1 MLSQSK
7 SIIFLLIYLFLIY
20 VRPQEFIEELQ
31 GVPLLPVVLVLAT
44 VFWTQESRKSMQ
56 APHFK
61 LMGWLYFLM
70 CWSLVKGG
78 LLEEAFAVFGD
89 FFPVVL
95 LFFLVASGINTLQ
108 RLRAMF
114 VVIGIAMTI
123 IAIHSIDEAAKGVG
137 WTGAIPI
144 QGRVIYLGFLSDP
157 NDLSMAML
165 MAMPLMLYT
174 AYRAGWLMRVVWL
187 AAVGALMYAIALCDS
202 RGAVLSLGT
211 ILLHFSVLRF
221 GVRRSMLAAPV
232 LLLPVAILLLGS
244 SRVGDMSAKE
254 ESAEGRVQ
262 AWTQGFLMFFSN
274 PLFGVGKGQ
283 FVSYHHITA
292 HNSYML
298 ALAELGFFGFTV
310 WLSILAL
317 SVRMCMAVEFQR
329 ECKPPEPSP
338 GMLPAEDWEDV
349 RLCSRV
355 LWLGWTGG
363 LTAMFFLSRS
373 YTLLIYVHMAMVVA
387 VWQIACRSNM
397 LMPPM
402 SWSMHG
408 KRLVWLSLGAVVFLY
423 LVTLKL
429 SS

>member
-1 MLSQSK
+1 
-7 SIIFLLIYLFLIY
+7 
-20 VRPQEFIEELQ
+20 
-31 GVPLLPVVLVLAT
+31 
-44 VFWTQESRKSMQ
+44 
-56 APHFK
+56 
-61 LMGWLYFLM
+61 
-70 CWSLVKGG
+70 
-78 LLEEAFAVFGD
+78 
-89 FFPVVL
+89 
-95 LFFLVASGINTLQ
+95 
-108 RLRAMF
+108 
-114 VVIGIAMTI
+114 
-123 IAIHSIDEAAKGVG
+123 
-137 WTGAIPI
+137 
-144 QGRVIYLGFLSDP
+144 
-157 NDLSMAML
+157 
-165 MAMPLMLYT
+165 
-174 AYRAGWLMRVVWL
+174 
-187 AAVGALMYAIALCDS
+187 
-202 RGAVLSLGT
+202 
-211 ILLHFSVLRF
+211 
-221 GVRRSMLAAPV
+221 V

-338 GMLPAEDWEDV
+338 DMLPAEEWDEV

-355 LWLGWTGG
+355 LWLGLTGG

-373 YTLLIYVHMAMVVA
+373 YTMLIYVHMAMVVA
-387 VWQIACRSNM
+387 TWQMARRSNM
-397 LMPPM
+397 LMPAM
-402 SWSMHG
+402 SWSVHG
-408 KRLVWLSLGAVVFLY
+408 KRLVLLSMGAVVFLY

>member
-44 VFWTQESRKSMQ
+44 ALWSLESRKDLR

-70 CWSLVKGG
+70 CWSLIKGG
-78 LLEEAFAVFGD
+78 LLEEALAAFGD

-114 VVIGIAMTI
+114 IVIGIAMTI
-123 IAIHSIDEAAKGVG
+123 IAIHSIDEAAKGIG
-137 WTGAIPI
+137 WTGAVPI

-165 MAMPLMLYT
+165 MAMPMMVYT
-174 AYRAGWLMRVVWL
+174 AYRAGWLMRMVWL
-187 AAVGALMYAIALCDS
+187 AALGALMYAIALCDS
-202 RGAVLSLGT
+202 RGAVLSLGA

-221 GVRRSMLAAPV
+221 GVKRSMLAAPV
-232 LLLPVAILLLGS
+232 LLIPVAVLLLGS

-254 ESAEGRVQ
+254 ESAEGRVL
-262 AWTQGFLMFFSN
+262 AWKQGFLMFFSN

-298 ALAELGFFGFTV
+298 ALAELGYFGFTV

-317 SVRMCMAVEFQR
+317 SVRMCMAVESQH

-338 GMLPAEDWEDV
+338 NMLPAEDWGEV

-355 LWLGWTGG
+355 LWLGLTGA

-373 YTLLIYVHMAMVVA
+373 YTMLIYVHMAMVVA
-387 VWQIACRSNM
+387 TWQMARRSNV
-397 LMPPM
+397 LMSTM
-402 SWSMHG
+402 TWSMHA
-408 KRLVWLSLGAVVFLY
+408 KQMFLLSMGGVVFLY